1 MADAEQQDIAAG
13 RALDLELIR
22 KFMVVMDKCDF
33 DRYAVWL
40 R

>member
-22 KFMVVMDKCDF
+22 KFVVVMEEVSF
-33 DRYAVWL
+33 T
-40 R
+40 